1 MFKRRR
7 NGSNSNSH
15 NNSCTNSQVASILNS
30 PSCNNA
36 FLNGT
41 GWSPSL
47 NSISHSNTPQKNCK
61 DEFRTPHKTSVTV
74 GPMTPLTTNQLQTP
88 VKIATEQC
96 AKVTLT
102 PKVAN
107 CVNTQS
113 SPYTSVL
120 SANTCNITS
129 NSISNTGN
137 ANTSATFWSYPNLSL
152 SQMGLDAEPPLA
164 VSEIEPIFCNI
175 FNPEPTSKLPELLKG
190 SSSTMDVAA
199 CEKDITRMSPLS
211 WLLSVSSQDTSLGLF
226 DQSQQILSE
235 YLSYNME
242 I

>member
-1 MFKRRR
+1 
-7 NGSNSNSH
+7 
-15 NNSCTNSQVASILNS
+15 
-30 PSCNNA
+30 
-36 FLNGT
+36 
-41 GWSPSL
+41 
-47 NSISHSNTPQKNCK
+47 
-61 DEFRTPHKTSVTV
+61 
-74 GPMTPLTTNQLQTP
+74 MTPLTTNQLQTP
-88 VKIATEQC
+88 IKIATEQR

-120 SANTCNITS
+120 SANTSSNTS
-129 NSISNTGN
+129 NSTFSTINSSGNTC
-137 ANTSATFWSYPNLSL
+137 TSATFWSYPNLSL

-175 FNPEPTSKLPELLKG
+175 FNPEESSSKLPELLKG
-190 SSSTMDVAA
+190 SSNSSNSTLE